1 MCMFLQVMKMMGL
14 SNFVHWLAWFITT
27 FIQFSVT
34 MIVLTVMLKYGRVL
48 FYSDPLIVFI
58 TLELFAIAT
67 ISFWWVFTSTRV
79 FYLDRPLTWR
89 KYFPQNKLL
98 RFLLPSKFCLGPHLL
113 SVKKALLQEVSIC
126 LMYSL
131 LYITASKQFHV
142 TYSFTFLVHKDLF

>member
-1 MCMFLQVMKMMGL
+1 MFLQVMKMMGL

-67 ISFWWVFTSTRV
+67 ISFW
-79 FYLDRPLTWR
+79 
-89 KYFPQNKLL
+89 
-98 RFLLPSKFCLGPHLL
+98 
-113 SVKKALLQEVSIC
+113 
-126 LMYSL
+126 
-131 LYITASKQFHV
+131 
-142 TYSFTFLVHKDLF
+142 